1 MSYQASGTIKCWK
14 KYDCLG
20 CGAVF
25 RHKFERAVSG
35 QGGTAEQAE
44 ANAQQAGIA
53 ALQNQVDTIPCPECG
68 RVQPRMVG
76 HDKNNTHFGLVWAFL
91 TAGVVV
97 LLVGAND
104 VMTRDVS
111 AYATAGIALLA
122 LLAHFLTAKT
132 DPNANQDANR
142 ARALEKVQS
151 GSVEVI
157 RTGDPSNGEPPPP
170 LTTGGHRV
178 YLALALVAVLAAL
191 VPVAMRHLNGWAL
204 ADADPP
210 VLGPGDTFRISFP
223 DKIDCVK
230 STWAGTP
237 QLTWDQPL
245 NGAAVFSNNDSWGM
259 SMSVKSSEMHTH
271 PTLWADVKLPPN
283 PDLQDKEL
291 SGTITMSVR
300 YPRAEAGD
308 RMSTQTTNVTKTFKV
323 KLVEGERVEFV
334 PHVLVG
340 RVGLQHC
347 AHAAGRVGVRAARG
361 AHEVGLAAGPRRIAR
376 HSAGRPAAGR
386 TGPPPRR
393 GPRRGRGAAARA
405 QTVGAVARPAAR
417 HARAP
422 GARAARSAARK
433 RRCNE
438 MRSITSACQTPYSTG
453 ATGTTCTSTS
463 AATKCPPPIRY
474 NRPQ

>member
-76 HDKNNTHFGLVWAFL
+76 HDKNNTHFILLWVFL
-91 TAGVVV
+91 IAGIVL

-104 VMTRDVS
+104 VITRDVS
-111 AYATAGIALLA
+111 AYGAAGLALLA
-122 LLAHFLTAKT
+122 LLAHFLTAKG
-132 DPNANQDANR
+132 DPNANQEANR

-170 LTTGGHRV
+170 LTTSSHTV

-191 VPVAMRHLNGWAL
+191 VPVAMRHVNGWAL

-230 STWAGTP
+230 SYWNGNA
-237 QLTWDQPL
+237 QVAWDQPL
-245 NGAAVFSNNDSWGM
+245 NGAAVFTSTDSWGM
-259 SMSVKSSEMHTH
+259 SMSVKSSELHTS
-271 PTLWADVKLPPN
+271 PTLWADIKLPPN
-283 PDLQDKEL
+283 ADLQDKEIG
-291 SGTITMSVR
+291 GTITMNVS
-300 YPRAEAGD
+300 YPQAVGTNNMQTRN
-308 RMSTQTTNVTKTFKV
+308 TQVTKKFKV
-323 KLVEGERVEFV
+323 KLSKVNAWSSFRTFWWAGLGASI
-334 PHVLVG
+334 VLT
-340 RVGLQHC
+340 LL
-347 AHAAGRVGVRAARG
+347 AGWGFARLAARMKWDSPPDLV
-361 AHEVGLAAGPRRIAR
+361 ESLDTPPEDLPPDELARRR
-376 HSAGRPAAGR
+376 EE
-386 TGPPPRR
+386 
-393 GPRRGRGAAARA
+393 
-405 QTVGAVARPAAR
+405 
-417 HARAP
+417 
-422 GARAARSAARK
+422 ARAAEEQQQRERK
-433 RRCNE
+433 PWER
-438 MRSITSACQTPYSTG
+438 
-453 ATGTTCTSTS
+453 
-463 AATKCPPPIRY
+463 
-474 NRPQ
+474 

>member
-91 TAGVVV
+91 IAGVVV
-97 LLVGAND
+97 LLVGSND

-170 LTTGGHRV
+170 LTTGGHTV

-230 STWAGTP
+230 STWAGSP

-308 RMSTQTTNVTKTFKV
+308 RMSTQTTNVTKKFKV
-323 KLVEGERVEFV
+323 KLSKVNAWSSFRTFWWA
-334 PHVLVG
+334 
-340 RVGLQHC
+340 GLGSSILLTLL
-347 AHAAGRVGVRAARG
+347 AGWGFARLAARMKWDSPPDLV
-361 AHEVGLAAGPRRIAR
+361 ESLDTPPEDLPPDELERRR
-376 HSAGRPAAGR
+376 EE
-386 TGPPPRR
+386 
-393 GPRRGRGAAARA
+393 
-405 QTVGAVARPAAR
+405 
-417 HARAP
+417 
-422 GARAARSAARK
+422 ARAAEEEQQRERK
-433 RRCNE
+433 PWQR
-438 MRSITSACQTPYSTG
+438 
-453 ATGTTCTSTS
+453 
-463 AATKCPPPIRY
+463 
-474 NRPQ
+474 